1 MMNKIFTGLL
11 LCPVIY
17 LHGAEPADSTLRLI
31 GRDYSGGQS
40 SAGCENECATTG
52 LHFIP

>member
-17 LHGAEPADSTLRLI
+17 LHGAEPADSTLRLMEEI
-31 GRDYSGGQS
+31 TVAANRQQD
-40 SAGCENECATTG
+40 ENECATTG